1 MITIKLMHAQNFAK
15 AAQAVRAREFDK
27 ARELVKGNPESDKRI
42 IERRIEEAKNA
53 YAKRN
58 MTHE

>member
-42 IERRIEEAKNA
+42 IERRIEEQ
-53 YAKRN
+53 KR
-58 MTHE
+58 ESQ